1 MKIIHSGDW
10 HLGVKADDP
19 WVQEIQLKG
28 IRDHIQYAKDNGI
41 DTIIQYGDIFDV
53 RKAITHK
60 CMEFARQIANELEH
74 AGINLITIVGN
85 HDMHYKN
92 TLTPNAATEVLGK
105 YKHITVIEKPTTLD
119 FDGTLID
126 LIPWMCDENTTQ
138 IMDHIKQ
145 SSAEYCIGHWELNGF
160 YFYKGMKSHGLEPDF
175 LKKYKQVWSGHFHT
189 ISSAANVKYIG
200 TPWTLTAGDENDPR
214 GFWVQDTRLQ
224 TFDFIPNETTW
235 HRKIFY
241 PVTGPFDANEFKNLA
256 VRVVITKVDDKLP
269 AFESELEKVVHELRT
284 VSKVDNSV
292 ETEAAEEDE
301 TVGLLDMMMEYIGA
315 LPDVHSDED
324 RESLKTLAKQLY
336 IEVSK

>member
-28 IRDHIQYAKDNGI
+28 IHEHIAYAKKHNI
-41 DTIIQYGDIFDV
+41 KTIIQYGDIFDV

-60 CMEFARQIANELEH
+60 CMEFARQIIEELAE
-74 AGINLITIVGN
+74 AGIHLITIVGN

-92 TLTPNAATEVLGK
+92 TLTPNAAQEVLGK
-105 YKHITVIEKPTTLD
+105 YSNVTVIEKPVSMD

-126 LIPWMCDENTTQ
+126 LIPWMCDENTTE
-138 IMDHIKQ
+138 IMEHIKT

-214 GFWVQDTRLQ
+214 GFWVQDTQ
-224 TFDFIPNETTW
+224 KETFDFVPNSTTW
-235 HRKIFY
+235 HRKISY
-241 PVTGPFDANEFKNLA
+241 PNETINYNEFKNLA
-256 VRVVITKVDDKLP
+256 VRVIVEQVDKGLP
-269 AFESELEKVVHELRT
+269 KFESELEKVVHSLRI
-284 VSKVDNSV
+284 VSKVDDSV
-292 ETEAAEEDE
+292 DNDSDEEVDIKS
-301 TVGLLDMMMEYIGA
+301 LLDLMEDYIDA
-315 LPDVHSDED
+315 LPDGHSDED
-324 RESLKTLAKQLY
+324 RKALKSLAKQLY